1 MALKILYFASL
12 REALDTCGEDLP
24 LPAGIGTVAEL
35 REYLAARGGAW
46 SKLVESQSL
55 RAAVNQQMVDAAAR
69 IVDGDE
75 IAFFPPV
82 TGG

>member
-12 REALDTCGEDLP
+12 REALGRSGEDLS
-24 LPAGIGTVAEL
+24 LPAEVDTVAGL

-46 SKLVESQSL
+46 DRLLDAQSL
-55 RAAVNQQMVDAAAR
+55 RAAVNQQMADATAQIA
-69 IVDGDE
+69 DGDE